1 MEVTKRSQL
10 TGKLT
15 TLDLDITDEQLD
27 RVESRRETGTLIQK
41 IVPHLPVEQRE
52 FLISGITKAEW
63 DEYFG
68 TFDEYDDEKYV
79 DENPR

>member
-27 RVESRRETGTLIQK
+27 RVECRRETSTPIQK
-41 IVPHLPVEQRE
+41 IVPHLSASERE
-52 FLISGITKAEW
+52 FLISGISPEEW
-63 DEYFG
+63 INEFG
-68 TFDEYDDEKYV
+68 IPE
-79 DENPR
+79 